1 MAKREKKEAV
11 EQATM
16 EGALPD
22 DGRFYAIQLHAQN
35 VQCLTAVRVDFDGS
49 IHRIAGDEGQGKTS
63 ILKAIYAALY
73 GMDPAMVQMG
83 ADEAEIVLKLNEAT
97 ITRIVRREGDDT
109 VFVSDANGLP
119 VNRGIDFLQAVLGKG
134 IFNPVAWAEL
144 GAHGGEGHTQRLRQ
158 QRNQLLAALRVEYS
172 LEEIRQRIRQM
183 GMPFIDTLKQCNLDG
198 VDFTA
203 HPFDVCQSLESVIY
217 KARAARNVNME
228 SARSRYEVLPRPERK
243 APGLPVSELQRLA
256 IEARKKATV
265 AEERLSG
272 RKNRVQQRNKLREKL
287 AGTVKPEASRAAAQR
302 TQEEYQSRLIAKQE
316 EIGAIEAQL
325 LALRAEE
332 KEIDAKVKRA
342 EKIVKEIDQYEAM
355 EADLAEMEAGLADAG
370 EPEDVQAL
378 EEAAKQAEADVEA
391 QKQQDAIDIAG
402 NELAALQEDTARFTE
417 LIKLFRDELPK
428 ELLQR
433 SKLPIKGLSLDE
445 NMLLINGVPIHQMGT
460 AQRIKIGVV
469 VAAAL
474 NPRSGFICVDGAES
488 LGRTG
493 MRALAEAADEM
504 GLQLIMT
511 VVDPDAQPAPGVTVM
526 DEGAALNN

>member
-1 MAKREKKEAV
+1 MAKREKKENV

-22 DGRFYAIQLHAQN
+22 DGRFYALQLHAQN
-35 VQCLTAVRVDFDGS
+35 VQCLTAVRVDFDGA

-109 VFVSDANGLP
+109 VFVSDANGMP

-144 GAHGGEGHTQRLRQ
+144 GAQGGEGHTQRLRE

-183 GMPFIDTLKQCNLDG
+183 GKPFIDTLKQCNLDG

-203 HPFDVCQSLESVIY
+203 HPFDVCQRLESVIY
-217 KARAARNVNME
+217 KARGTRNTNLE
-228 SARSRYEVLPRPERK
+228 TAKSKYEVLPRPDRK
-243 APGLPVSELQRLA
+243 APGLPLEDLQRA
-256 IEARKKATV
+256 AMAARKLATV
-265 AEERLSG
+265 AEERQRG
-272 RKNRVQQRNKLREKL
+272 RKHRMQQRNALREKMESASRPDVARSAAERTRDEYKSRLDAKRQEIEELESKLL
-287 AGTVKPEASRAAAQR
+287 AMRKEAS
-302 TQEEYQSRLIAKQE
+302 EF
-316 EIGAIEAQL
+316 
-325 LALRAEE
+325 EE
-332 KEIDAKVKRA
+332 KAKRA
-342 EKIVKEIDQYEAM
+342 EKIVKDIDQYEAM
-355 EADLAEMEAGLADAG
+355 QADLAELEESLG
-370 EPEDVQAL
+370 EPGEDVQAL

-391 QKQQDAIDIAG
+391 QKKQDAIDIAG

-417 LIKLFRDELPK
+417 LIRLFRDELPK

-433 SKLPIKGLSLDE
+433 SKLPIKGLSMDE

-460 AQRIKIGVV
+460 AQRIKIGVI

-493 MRALAEAADEM
+493 MRALAEAADEL